1 MHVHDNQYTVPPQ
14 NMQVHVTKL
23 EAYLF
28 WYQNI

>member
-28 WYQNI
+28 

>member
-1 MHVHDNQYTVPPQ
+1 MHVHDYQYTVPPQ

-28 WYQNI
+28 